1 MGMLRILRQIRDQPY
16 STAIIHC
23 SAGIGRTGT
32 IVACEI
38 CLKIL
43 LEGKDL
49 NVLDVIKE
57 MRTQRA
63 GAVQTE
69 GQYVYLHRTLCE
81 YINAKKIAKEKIAEF
96 FTAYLAYAS
105 SCKGE

>member
-1 MGMLRILRQIRDQPY
+1 MLRILRQIRDQPQ

-49 NVLDVIKE
+49 NV
-57 MRTQRA
+57 RA
-63 GAVQTE
+63 IVLVHE
-69 GQYVYLHRTLCE
+69 NIIYH
-81 YINAKKIAKEKIAEF
+81 KEKI
-96 FTAYLAYAS
+96 S
-105 SCKGE
+105 QQIPV

>member
-1 MGMLRILRQIRDQPY
+1 MISDFGVPESGMGMLRILRQIRDERL

-49 NVLDVIKE
+49 NV
-57 MRTQRA
+57 R
-63 GAVQTE
+63 
-69 GQYVYLHRTLCE
+69 
-81 YINAKKIAKEKIAEF
+81 
-96 FTAYLAYAS
+96 FTVFS
-105 SCKGE
+105 DSIP